1 MDFSEKIKKLYG
13 DDIAGRDQTSV
24 MLYWSWYRGYVEA
37 FHNVRVY
44 NGKDYIPL
52 VKKSMG
58 MAKKVSETWADLLIN
73 EKCDIKIDDNAKK
86 NLKALFKKTKFWTK
100 ANQTIETAFAL
111 SYAAILGEIT
121 EDRRMKFVQMD
132 ARNVIPLKVVNGEI
146 IDCGFYTEF
155 EKGARVTIWSRNKIG
170 YKVCTIDMDEKGFE
184 TGRNELQTSM
194 PIPLFMVIKPNIISN
209 VVNTQYNYG
218 MSCFGN
224 SIDTLKAI
232 DTKYDG
238 FDFEFIGGR
247 KKVYVS
253 SEAMQVG
260 RDSKTG
266 GTTIVNKVFDPLNSL
281 YLNVGS
287 NGDDGKPLIQEAN
300 GEIRSEAYIAGLNF
314 ELSMLSH
321 KVGLGYG
328 YFNMNPNGDVTAT
341 QVVSENSEL
350 FRTLKKHEILIRDE
364 LTQFIN
370 AICMYSN
377 EYCEFKIG
385 TYDPDGIDIVFDDSI
400 IEDKQAE
407 KTADQQEVT
416 TGLMTNVAYAIKWK
430 GMEEKDALIKYQY
443 LDIAK
448 RANTIMPLLNAK
460 LITPEL
466 AIELI
471 YGKDNNTKALLDNL
485 KTDDLDIDDGEFK
498 PTDDEEE

>member
-1 MDFSEKIKKLYG
+1 MD
-13 DDIAGRDQTSV
+13 D
-24 MLYWSWYRGYVEA
+24 
-37 FHNVRVY
+37 
-44 NGKDYIPL
+44 
-52 VKKSMG
+52 
-58 MAKKVSETWADLLIN
+58 
-73 EKCDIKIDDNAKK
+73 
-86 NLKALFKKTKFWTK
+86 
-100 ANQTIETAFAL
+100 
-111 SYAAILGEIT
+111 
-121 EDRRMKFVQMD
+121 
-132 ARNVIPLKVVNGEI
+132 
-146 IDCGFYTEF
+146 
-155 EKGARVTIWSRNKIG
+155 
-170 YKVCTIDMDEKGFE
+170 KGFE
-184 TGRNELQTSM
+184 TGRTELQTQLRT
-194 PIPLFMVIKPNIISN
+194 PLFMVIKPNIISN
-209 VVNTQYNYG
+209 VTNTAYNYG

-260 RDSKTG
+260 RDTNTG

-287 NGDDGKPLIQEAN
+287 NGDDGKPLIQESN
-300 GEIRSEAYIAGLNF
+300 GEIRSESYIAGLNF

-364 LTQFIN
+364 MTQFIN

-377 EYCEFKIG
+377 EYCDFKMG
-385 TYDPDGIDIVFDDSI
+385 AYDPSGIDIVFDDSI

-430 GMEEKDALIKYQY
+430 GMEEKDALVKYQY

-471 YGKDNNTKALLDNL
+471 YGKDNDTKALLDNL
-485 KTDDLDIDDGEFK
+485 KTDDLNIDDGEFNNE
-498 PTDDEEE
+498 PDDEPEEE